1 MSTTGSGP
9 TEGGDGDAVEVELG
23 SSGGDNTGVGAVCFS
38 RGGKFYDGAGQLEFL
53 DGSPAGFIYIC
64 RRISDNTVCPVSS
77 PTANAKSKDSPGA
90 GAIVQYLRAV
100 EWSRYGNFSTSKYG
114 SNGWFQ

>member
-38 RGGKFYDGAGQLEFL
+38 RGGKFMKEW
-53 DGSPAGFIYIC
+53 
-64 RRISDNTVCPVSS
+64 
-77 PTANAKSKDSPGA
+77 AN
-90 GAIVQYLRAV
+90 
-100 EWSRYGNFSTSKYG
+100 
-114 SNGWFQ
+114 